1 MIVVNFTPCFV
12 VTAASVL
19 VAGQTISCCL
29 IKAAAA
35 QIIQPDFT
43 PSWSA
48 AMEGGWER
56 ESLWI
61 ILQQSP
67 DTNKQHHHPQHTH
80 TQIPVDPVPYQSDSR
95 QSYKDR
101 QVNLYVIHFWLTRL
115 ILTVWTTSAAQS
127 GSAVISGLK
136 APWCHVMSHVTKRC
150 KQRVKA
156 TTDLRDAD

>member
-56 ESLWI
+56 ERVSGLSCNRA
-61 ILQQSP
+61 QTPTSSTTTP
-67 DTNKQHHHPQHTH
+67 NTH
-80 TQIPVDPVPYQSDSR
+80 TQIPVDPVPYQSESR

-156 TTDLRDAD
+156 TTELRDAD